1 MTYIVLVKLSSGEL
15 SYFDEAALETAL
27 RLREISGGEVWVL
40 TMSPERA
47 ADRLTALTRIGVDRA
62 ILLSDRL
69 YAGSDTAAT
78 SYILSCAICRLLE
91 ARAEDIA
98 SRDDLVILCGRQ
110 SMDGDTAQVGPS
122 VAARL
127 GIPVIA
133 NAMSVEM
140 TECDSAAGYT
150 DIVCDTRTGRKQSAL
165 PALVT
170 VERIC
175 RLRFPRMRSKTREIE
190 RYDNSYVEAD
200 PDRCGQSGSLTKV
213 VETFESE
220 RGRRSC
226 VFLTPEQLLIKLKE
240 LIAEEPVSNRC
251 VAQSTVPL
259 DELWAVGKATAE
271 AVRGLAK
278 RVRIIER
285 LEVGEYVKLI
295 KNEQPTA
302 VIFPADLWGRCVAPQ
317 VASLV
322 EAGLCADC
330 IRLETDGERL
340 YMYRPAFGG
349 NITAKIICRTR
360 PQMATLRLPSESG
373 DIVVS
378 AGLGVRGELDKLRA
392 FAGSLGAQLGASR
405 GLVDAGVMPYESQV
419 GVTGRCISPK
429 IYIAVGISGAVQHM
443 AAVEGARYI
452 VGINPDRGARLYDY
466 CDYGCT
472 VPFEEIA
479 DIYYKY

>member
-1 MTYIVLVKLSSGEL
+1 MIYIVLVKLSSGEL

-110 SMDGDTAQVGPS
+110 SLDGDTAQVGPS

-127 GIPVIA
+127 GIPVIT
-133 NAMSVEM
+133 NAMSVELSGDAS
-140 TECDSAAGYT
+140 TVKV
-150 DIVCDTRTGRKQSAL
+150 VCDTRAGGREAAL

-175 RLRFPRMRSKTREIE
+175 RLRFPRLRSRTHDIE
-190 RYDNSYVEAD
+190 RYDNSFVRAEAA
-200 PDRCGQSGSLTKV
+200 RCGLSGSPTKV
-213 VETFESE
+213 VESFEST

-226 VFLTPEQLLIKLKE
+226 TFLSPAQLLDKLRE
-240 LIAEEPVSNRC
+240 LISEP
-251 VAQSTVPL
+251 STPIESTASSETPL
-259 DELWAVGKATAE
+259 AELWAVGADVAAE
-271 AVRGLAK
+271 ARGLAK
-278 RVRIIER
+278 RVRV
-285 LEVGEYVKLI
+285 LNVMSVGEYVELI
-295 KNEQPTA
+295 RREKPEV
-302 VIFPADLWGRCVAPQ
+302 VIFPADLWGRCIAPQ

-322 EAGLCADC
+322 GTGLCADC

-349 NITAKIICRTR
+349 NITAKIICRTQ
-360 PQMATLRLPSESG
+360 PQMATLRLRSDSS
-373 DIVVS
+373 DVVVS
-378 AGLGVRGELDKLRA
+378 AGLGVRDELDAVKA
-392 FAGSLGAQLGASR
+392 FADSLGASLGASR
-405 GLVDAGVMPYESQV
+405 GLVDAGAMPYEAQV
-419 GVTGRCISPK
+419 GVTGRCLAPK
-429 IYIAVGISGAVQHM
+429 IYVAVGISGAIQHM
-443 AAVEGARYI
+443 TAVEGAKYI

>member
-1 MTYIVLVKLSSGEL
+1 
-15 SYFDEAALETAL
+15 
-27 RLREISGGEVWVL
+27 
-40 TMSPERA
+40 
-47 ADRLTALTRIGVDRA
+47 
-62 ILLSDRL
+62 
-69 YAGSDTAAT
+69 
-78 SYILSCAICRLLE
+78 
-91 ARAEDIA
+91 
-98 SRDDLVILCGRQ
+98 
-110 SMDGDTAQVGPS
+110 
-122 VAARL
+122 
-127 GIPVIA
+127 
-133 NAMSVEM
+133 
-140 TECDSAAGYT
+140 
-150 DIVCDTRTGRKQSAL
+150 
-165 PALVT
+165 
-170 VERIC
+170 
-175 RLRFPRMRSKTREIE
+175 MRSKTREIE
-190 RYDNSYVEAD
+190 RYDNSYVGAD
-200 PDRCGQSGSLTKV
+200 PDRCGQRGSLTRV

-226 VFLTPEQLLIKLKE
+226 VFLSPEQLFIKLKE
-240 LIAEEPVSNRC
+240 LIADTSVYNKRATRSA
-251 VAQSTVPL
+251 VQL
-259 DELWAVGKATAE
+259 DEIWAVGKATAE

-349 NITAKIICRTR
+349 NITAKIVCKSRL
-360 PQMATLRLPSESG
+360 QMATLRLPSESG

-392 FAGSLGAQLGASR
+392 FAESLGAQLGASR
-405 GLVDAGVMPYESQV
+405 GLVDAGAMPYDSQI
-419 GVTGRCISPK
+419 GVTGRCVSPK

-472 VPFEEIA
+472 APFEEIA